1 MMNEVK
7 LMPPVERYIK
17 KLKDKKLVKLFRDE
31 IELIRNNP
39 EVGQVKTGDLNGV
52 YTRGFRYQKADYR
65 IAYRVR
71 VADDGSLIIVIMI
84 GVRENFYDDLKNY
97 INEQMKN
104 FE

>member
-1 MMNEVK
+1 MNKVK

-17 KLKDKKLVKLFRDE
+17 KLKDKQLVKRFKEE
-31 IELIRNNP
+31 IDIITNDP
-39 EVGQVKTGDLNGV
+39 TVGQVKTGDLNGV
-52 YTRGFRYQKADYR
+52 YTRGFRYQKVDYR

-97 INEQMKN
+97 IDKQMKN
-104 FE
+104 LE